1 MFRTLISFCRLPSFA
16 TAMLVAA
23 SCFSAGASQAA
34 TPKMQFDVGT
44 TVACRDVTSPS
55 FAAANP
61 AERLIEARF
70 RVSILVRQGKAEDLE
85 ELLVV
90 IASPERRLRV
100 VDFSPR
106 TELASDVDGR
116 IERVETTEGTWSIDG
131 RIGAGIKHGAKEANL
146 GPSVGASKGEHNSV
160 HETFHKLPAKYLV
173 LASGTTD
180 AEHGTFFKLKGST
193 QASLE
198 GTKEFV
204 CIFAVSEGW
213 RGDWCVLS
221 CQARANVKNFM
232 STKQEDCGQARLYVG
247 LHLEG
252 DGDAKLAARNLDNT
266 QKRYLEQIARNDSQ
280 DHVAFAGGSQ
290 KASHSPVE
298 TPNLFRL
305 MGKALKIDSD
315 ETSEAQRRQAAEP
328 SLKFRQALND
338 LRRLAY

>member
-1 MFRTLISFCRLPSFA
+1 MCGTISDFRRRQLFTIAICLSGFCW
-16 TAMLVAA
+16 
-23 SCFSAGASQAA
+23 SAGTSRAA
-34 TPKMQFDVGT
+34 APRMQFDVGT
-44 TVACRDVTSPS
+44 MVACRDVTSPS
-55 FAAANP
+55 FLAANP
-61 AERLIEARF
+61 SERLIEARF
-70 RVSILVRQGKAEDLE
+70 RVSILVRQGKSEDLD

-106 TELASDVDGR
+106 TELASDIEGP
-116 IERVETTEGTWSIDG
+116 IERVETKEKTWSIDG
-131 RIGAGIKHGAKEANL
+131 RISASVKHGATEVNL
-146 GPSVGASKGEHNSV
+146 GPSIGASKGEHNSI

-204 CIFAVSEGW
+204 CVFAVPEGW
-213 RGDWCVLS
+213 RGDWCVLT

-252 DGDAKLAARNLDNT
+252 DGDAKLAARNLDVM
-266 QKRYLEQIARNDSQ
+266 QKRYLEQIARNESQ
-280 DHVAFAGGSQ
+280 GQVAFAGSS
-290 KASHSPVE
+290 KTAHSTVE
-298 TPNLFRL
+298 SANLFRL
-305 MGKALKIDSD
+305 MGKALKIDGD
-315 ETSEAQRRQAAEP
+315 EPSEAQRRQAAEP

-338 LRRLAY
+338 LRRLAG